1 MAYGGT
7 GRPGD
12 SRGDRRQ
19 PTAHAC
25 RRVSGSLQEYFL
37 ASLRAQQCIEKG
49 FKAVLE
55 EHEQEVPN
63 IHNLITLYGRAE
75 ERLPDEETI
84 DVDLLE
90 RLNQLYIDD
99 RYPGERGLMP
109 EVKPSQEE
117 GRGFRAF
124 AENVLDTIRQH
135 LREKK

>member
-1 MAYGGT
+1 M
-7 GRPGD
+7 
-12 SRGDRRQ
+12 
-19 PTAHAC
+19 
-25 RRVSGSLQEYFL
+25 
-37 ASLRAQQCIEKG
+37 
-49 FKAVLE
+49 LE

-63 IHNLITLYGRAE
+63 IHNLITLYGRVE

-90 RLNQLYIDD
+90 RLNQICIDA

-109 EVKPSQEE
+109 EVKPFQEE